1 MAEGIFKKLIG
12 RKIFVQS
19 AGVFDTLE
27 IDGFT
32 VKVCNEINVKLSKH
46 RVRSLREMEK
56 EGGFIGSFDLI
67 IPLTK
72 ESSKEAY
79 RYSSYSSVMI
89 EDWIV
94 DEPIKDENDIN
105 QTFCS
110 YRMTR
115 DIIFDKIKNVFKTIF
130 NGKKKPLFFIKSTY
144 NRHKKLEFYGKRG
157 NAGVSRVSKG
167 VAT

>member
-1 MAEGIFKKLIG
+1 MKDNRNISSVLFCCNYNSVRSPMAEGILKNLFGK
-12 RKIFVQS
+12 KIFVQS

-46 RVRSLREMEK
+46 RVRSLREMER

-72 ESSKEAY
+72 ESSEEAY
-79 RYSSYSSVMI
+79 KYSNYSSVTI

-94 DEPIKDENDIN
+94 DEPVKNENDIN
-105 QTFCS
+105 QTLYS
-110 YRMTR
+110 YRKTR
-115 DIIFDKIKNVFKTIF
+115 DIIFDKIK
-130 NGKKKPLFFIKSTY
+130 
-144 NRHKKLEFYGKRG
+144 KRFQG
-157 NAGVSRVSKG
+157 YF
-167 VAT
+167 

>member
-1 MAEGIFKKLIG
+1 MAEGIFKNLIG

-32 VKVCNEINVKLSKH
+32 IKVCNEINVKLSKH

-72 ESSKEAY
+72 ESAEEAY
-79 RYSSYSSVMI
+79 KYSTYSSVMI

-94 DEPIKDENDIN
+94 DEPMKDENDFN
-105 QTFCS
+105 KTLCS
-110 YRMTR
+110 YRITR
-115 DIIFDKIKNVFKTIF
+115 DIIFDKIKERFQDY
-130 NGKKKPLFFIKSTY
+130 L
-144 NRHKKLEFYGKRG
+144 
-157 NAGVSRVSKG
+157 
-167 VAT
+167 

>member
-1 MAEGIFKKLIG
+1 MAEGIFKYLLG

-32 VKVCNEINVKLSKH
+32 VKVCEEINVKLSKH
-46 RVRSLREMEK
+46 RVRSLRQMEK

-67 IPLTK
+67 ISLTK
-72 ESSKEAY
+72 ESSKEVY
-79 RYSSYSSVMI
+79 RYSTYSSVII

-105 QTFCS
+105 QTLSS
-110 YRMTR
+110 YRTIR
-115 DIIFDKIKNVFKTIF
+115 DIIFDKINERFEDY
-130 NGKKKPLFFIKSTY
+130 L
-144 NRHKKLEFYGKRG
+144 
-157 NAGVSRVSKG
+157 
-167 VAT
+167 

>member
-1 MAEGIFKKLIG
+1 MKQNRNISSVLFCCNYNSVRSPMAEGVFKKLIG

-46 RVRSLREMEK
+46 RVRSLREMER

-72 ESSKEAY
+72 ESSEEVN
-79 RYSSYSSVMI
+79 RYSTYSSVMI

-94 DEPIKDENDIN
+94 DEPIKDENNIN
-105 QTFCS
+105 ETIYS

-115 DIIFDKIKNVFKTIF
+115 DIIVEKV
-130 NGKKKPLFFIKSTY
+130 KKRFQDYF
-144 NRHKKLEFYGKRG
+144 
-157 NAGVSRVSKG
+157 
-167 VAT
+167 

>member
-1 MAEGIFKKLIG
+1 MKENRNISSILFCCNYNSVRSPMAEGIFKKLFG

-19 AGVFDTLE
+19 AGIFDTLE

-46 RVRSLREMEK
+46 RVRSLKEMEK
-56 EGGFIGSFDLI
+56 NGGFIGSFDLI

-72 ESSKEAY
+72 ESSQEAY
-79 RYSSYSSVMI
+79 KYSSYSSVMI

-94 DEPIKDENDIN
+94 DEPLKNENDIN
-105 QTFCS
+105 QTLCS

-115 DIIFDKIKNVFKTIF
+115 DLIFDKIN
-130 NGKKKPLFFIKSTY
+130 
-144 NRHKKLEFYGKRG
+144 KRFQG
-157 NAGVSRVSKG
+157 CF
-167 VAT
+167 

>member
-1 MAEGIFKKLIG
+1 MKENRNISAILFCCNYNSVRSPMAEGIFKKLFG

-19 AGVFDTLE
+19 AGIFDTLE

-56 EGGFIGSFDLI
+56 EGGFIGGFDLI

-72 ESSKEAY
+72 ESSQEAY
-79 RYSSYSSVMI
+79 KYSSYSSVMI

-94 DEPIKDENDIN
+94 DEPVKNENDIN
-105 QTFCS
+105 QTLCS

-115 DIIFDKIKNVFKTIF
+115 DLIFDKIKKRFQ
-130 NGKKKPLFFIKSTY
+130 G
-144 NRHKKLEFYGKRG
+144 FY
-157 NAGVSRVSKG
+157 
-167 VAT
+167 

>member
-1 MAEGIFKKLIG
+1 MAEGIFKNLIG

-32 VKVCNEINVKLSKH
+32 IKVCDEINVKLSKH

-72 ESSKEAY
+72 ESSEEAY
-79 RYSSYSSVMI
+79 KYSTYSSVMI

-94 DEPIKDENDIN
+94 DEPMKDENDIN
-105 QTFCS
+105 KTLCS
-110 YRMTR
+110 YRITR
-115 DIIFDKIKNVFKTIF
+115 DIIFDKIN
-130 NGKKKPLFFIKSTY
+130 
-144 NRHKKLEFYGKRG
+144 KRFQG
-157 NAGVSRVSKG
+157 CF
-167 VAT
+167 

>member
-1 MAEGIFKKLIG
+1 MAEGIFKSLIE

-19 AGVFDTLE
+19 AGIFDTLE

-32 VKVCNEINVKLSKH
+32 VKVCDEINVKLNKH
-46 RVRSLREMEK
+46 RVRSLKEMEK

-72 ESSKEAY
+72 ESSEEVY
-79 RYSSYSSVMI
+79 RYSTYSSVVI

-94 DEPIKDENDIN
+94 DEPIKDDNNIN
-105 QTFCS
+105 QTLFS

-115 DIIFDKIKNVFKTIF
+115 DIIVNKIRERFKDYF
-130 NGKKKPLFFIKSTY
+130 
-144 NRHKKLEFYGKRG
+144 
-157 NAGVSRVSKG
+157 
-167 VAT
+167 

>member
-1 MAEGIFKKLIG
+1 MAEGIFKNLFG
-12 RKIFVQS
+12 RKVFVQS
-19 AGVFDTLE
+19 AGIFDTLE

-32 VKVCNEINVKLSKH
+32 VKVCDEINVKLSKH

-72 ESSKEAY
+72 ESSEEALK
-79 RYSSYSSVMI
+79 YSTYSSVMI

-105 QTFCS
+105 QTLYS

-115 DIIFDKIKNVFKTIF
+115 DIIVEKVKERFQDYF
-130 NGKKKPLFFIKSTY
+130 
-144 NRHKKLEFYGKRG
+144 
-157 NAGVSRVSKG
+157 
-167 VAT
+167 

>member
-1 MAEGIFKKLIG
+1 MKNINISSVLFCCNYNSVRSPMAEGIFKNLIG

-32 VKVCNEINVKLSKH
+32 IKVCDEINVKLSKH

-72 ESSKEAY
+72 ESSEEAY
-79 RYSSYSSVMI
+79 KYSTYSSVMI

-94 DEPIKDENDIN
+94 DEPMKDEKDIN
-105 QTFCS
+105 KTLFS
-110 YRMTR
+110 YRTTR
-115 DIIFDKIKNVFKTIF
+115 DIIFDKIKDRFQDY
-130 NGKKKPLFFIKSTY
+130 L
-144 NRHKKLEFYGKRG
+144 
-157 NAGVSRVSKG
+157 
-167 VAT
+167 

>member
-1 MAEGIFKKLIG
+1 MKEKRNISSILFCCNYNSVRSPMAEGIFKKLFG

-72 ESSKEAY
+72 ESSEEAHK
-79 RYSSYSSVMI
+79 YSIYSSVMI
-89 EDWIV
+89 ENWIV
-94 DEPIKDENDIN
+94 DEPVKNENDIN
-105 QTFCS
+105 QTLCS

-115 DIIFDKIKNVFKTIF
+115 DLIFDKIN
-130 NGKKKPLFFIKSTY
+130 
-144 NRHKKLEFYGKRG
+144 KRFQDCF
-157 NAGVSRVSKG
+157 
-167 VAT
+167 

>member
-19 AGVFDTLE
+19 AGIFDTLE

-32 VKVCNEINVKLSKH
+32 VKVCDEINVKLSKH

-67 IPLTK
+67 VPLTR
-72 ESSKEAY
+72 ESSEEAHK
-79 RYSSYSSVMI
+79 YSIYSSVMI
-89 EDWIV
+89 EDWLV

-105 QTFCS
+105 QTLYS
-110 YRMTR
+110 YRKTR
-115 DIIFDKIKNVFKTIF
+115 DIILDKIK
-130 NGKKKPLFFIKSTY
+130 
-144 NRHKKLEFYGKRG
+144 KRFQG
-157 NAGVSRVSKG
+157 YS
-167 VAT
+167 

>member
-1 MAEGIFKKLIG
+1 MAEGIFKNLIG

-32 VKVCNEINVKLSKH
+32 IKVCDEINVKLSKH

-72 ESSKEAY
+72 ESSDEAFK
-79 RYSSYSSVMI
+79 YSTYSSVMI
-89 EDWIV
+89 EDWFV
-94 DEPIKDENDIN
+94 DEPVKNENDIN
-105 QTFCS
+105 RTLCS
-110 YRMTR
+110 YRTTR
-115 DIIFDKIKNVFKTIF
+115 DIIFEKIKRSIF
-130 NGKKKPLFFIKSTY
+130 GYK
-144 NRHKKLEFYGKRG
+144 
-157 NAGVSRVSKG
+157 
-167 VAT
+167 